1 MSNKK
6 LDFFGTG
13 LFTKTAPAHNN
24 VTKKNF
30 IDGEKTPLL
39 FFMFDRGGAR
49 LPFDEKPQGASYI
62 LAFQGLSLALVIV
75 NLKGEKGHV
84 YV

>member
-1 MSNKK
+1 LSNKNF
-6 LDFFGTG
+6 DFLGTD

-24 VTKKNF
+24 VTKRNF

-39 FFMFDRGGAR
+39 FFMFDPGGAG

-75 NLKGEKGHV
+75 NLKGGKGHV